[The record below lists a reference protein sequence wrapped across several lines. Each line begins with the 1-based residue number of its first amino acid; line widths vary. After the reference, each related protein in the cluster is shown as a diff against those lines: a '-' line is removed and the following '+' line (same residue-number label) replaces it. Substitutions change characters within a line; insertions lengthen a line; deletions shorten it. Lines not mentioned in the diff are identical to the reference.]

1 LNIFNWIRNKI
12 TQACAA
18 LVDYSDQREWIRQKS
33 TIPHATEFPILLG
46 NRGIGCERIISDR
59 ARRNYAISVDE
70 TRDHDIRRERETI
83 NLKINRDKNSFSSS
97 THESKNEKN

>member
-1 LNIFNWIRNKI
+1 LDIFNWIRNKI

-18 LVDYSDQREWIRQKS
+18 LVDYSDQREWIRQKA

-59 ARRNYAISVDE
+59 ARRNYAIINVDE

-83 NLKINRDKNSFSSS
+83 NLKFNRDKNSLSSS
-97 THESKNEKN
+97 MHESNEKN